1 MICSI
6 INLDKIHKMSDF
18 GLALFSTPGIYNCTD
33 QNWQIKL
40 DDVTININNVL
51 FTAFN
56 TDENLDSRTGN
67 AINIDFP
74 VSILSFHLSGRHF
87 LFLNNWKNKE
97 KYTV

>member
-1 MICSI
+1 
-6 INLDKIHKMSDF
+6 MSDF

-74 VSILSFHLSGRHF
+74 VSILSFHLSDRHF